1 MTNLSDRHSFT
12 EQSGLLFES
21 LGMTRMSGRILGY
34 LMVTDKEMVSFEELT
49 QVLQASKSS
58 ISTSVKACIN
68 TGFAEA
74 VTLPGDRKTYYRLPP
89 DIAWAEMF
97 KGRLVQLMQMNELF
111 IKAIHLRANPKDKT
125 TQWLTH
131 AHAFYEW
138 VIEETPRM
146 LEKWN
151 TKEKSS

>member
-1 MTNLSDRHSFT
+1 MTSITDRSSFI
-12 EQSGLLFES
+12 EHSGLFFES

-49 QVLQASKSS
+49 HVLQASKSS

-68 TGFAEA
+68 TSFVEA
-74 VTLPGDRKTYYRLPP
+74 TTIPGDRKTYYRLSQ
-89 DIAWAEMF
+89 DISWAEMF
-97 KGRLVQLMQMNELF
+97 KRRLVQLVHMNELF
-111 IKAIHLRANPKDKT
+111 AKAKNLRANPKDKT
-125 TQWLTH
+125 TQWLAD
-131 AHAFYEW
+131 AHSFYEW

-151 TKEKSS
+151 PTEKSL